1 MNPKNTR
8 AKKPQ
13 SLKINQLLSPSPRA
27 NGANSIQASGHTV
40 NSADPPIMESRT
52 SDNAD
57 ILKEIRYIHHD
68 LQEKIQKVGND
79 VTTIKENLDSLRS
92 DVVNLGSRITEAEER
107 VSQLEDENGRLGS
120 SMQNMNSKVEQLE
133 ARLEYHENYSR
144 RNNLRLKGVP
154 EDTKHGDR
162 VLDCVNDLLWCLFTN
177 SGAAADDM
185 AIERAH
191 RVPTTS
197 LRNSDGSGRP
207 AGPGNILVR
216 FLRFTDR
223 ERVRLRAKEL
233 GTFKWKD
240 SKVDIFPDFTREV
253 QEKRRR
259 FMDVRRICMKRGMQ
273 YSMQYPAVFWVT
285 LGGKR
290 QRFKDAAAAKRCVES
305 YHPAEEAE

>member
-13 SLKINQLLSPSPRA
+13 SLKINQLLSPPPRA

-40 NSADPPIMESRT
+40 NSADPPTMESRT
-52 SDNAD
+52 SANAD
-57 ILKEIRYIHHD
+57 ILKEIRNIHHD

-107 VSQLEDENGRLGS
+107 VSQLEDENGRLDS
-120 SMQNMNSKVEQLE
+120 SLQNMNSKVEQLE

-154 EDTKHGDR
+154 EDTEHGDR
-162 VLDCVNDLLWCLFTN
+162 VLDCVNDLLRCLFTN

-207 AGPGNILVR
+207 AGPRNILVR

-223 ERVRLRAKEL
+223 ERVRLRAREL

-253 QEKRRR
+253 QEKRRK
-259 FMDVRRICMKRGMQ
+259 FTDVRRICMKRGLQ

-290 QRFKDAAAAKRCVES
+290 QRFEDAAAAKRCVES
-305 YHPAEEAE
+305 HHPAEEAE